1 MFLPLGPLLYRLAY
15 RMLGDGEDARDAVQE
30 LYVKLCRDGDRA
42 LRSSNP
48 EGYCVRMMQNVCAD
62 FIRRN
67 GRNVLKLAVDVD
79 GVRGGPS
86 AGAAD
91 VQVENREAAA
101 MVRKAMAA
109 MPPKLREVVV
119 LRDVEQ
125 KEMEEI
131 EALTGMS
138 PVNARVSLSR
148 GRKMLKDQIRKLIK
162 NT

>member
-1 MFLPLGPLLYRLAY
+1 
-15 RMLGDGEDARDAVQE
+15 
-30 LYVKLCRDGDRA
+30 
-42 LRSSNP
+42 
-48 EGYCVRMMQNVCAD
+48 
-62 FIRRN
+62 
-67 GRNVLKLAVDVD
+67 
-79 GVRGGPS
+79 
-86 AGAAD
+86 
-91 VQVENREAAA
+91 
-101 MVRKAMAA
+101 MVRKALAA